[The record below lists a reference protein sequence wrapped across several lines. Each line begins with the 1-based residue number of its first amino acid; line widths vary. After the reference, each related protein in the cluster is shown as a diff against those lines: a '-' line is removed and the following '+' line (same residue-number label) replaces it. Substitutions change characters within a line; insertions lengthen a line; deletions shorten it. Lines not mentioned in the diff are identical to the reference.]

1 MNSAH
6 RIRVMGRELQVR
18 SAASAESVRKIEA
31 FVNEKLSEVAAS
43 VKGCDS
49 QLITILT
56 LMNLSEAYLNLVS
69 ENELIRQQ
77 ADERVSRLLQRL
89 DENLA

>member
-6 RIRVMGRELQVR
+6 RIKVMERELQVR

-31 FVNEKLSEVAAS
+31 FVNEKLAEVAAS
-43 VKGCDS
+43 FKGCDS
-49 QLITILT
+49 QVLAILT
-56 LMNLSEAYLNLVS
+56 LMNLGEAYLNLVR
-69 ENELIRQQ
+69 ENEELRQQ

>member
-6 RIRVMGRELQVR
+6 RIRVMERELQVR
-18 SAASAESVRKIEA
+18 SEASVESVRRIEA
-31 FVNEKLSEVAAS
+31 FVNEKLAEVAAS

-49 QLITILT
+49 QLVAILT
-56 LMNLSEAYLNLVS
+56 LMNLGEAYLNLLR
-69 ENELIRQQ
+69 ENEAIRHL